1 MMLLTEG
8 EATDQVTPVPSA
20 RLFKDRLHSF
30 QNKMPLV
37 SLMGAEPADGWL
49 QRAGFEPEG
58 RKGRV
63 QNTHPTRSYSD
74 DARANT

>member
-1 MMLLTEG
+1 MTLLTEG
-8 EATDQVTPVPSA
+8 EATDQVTRDPSA
-20 RLFKDRLHSF
+20 RFFKDRLHSF

-49 QRAGFEPEG
+49 WSAGFEPEG

-63 QNTHPTRSYSD
+63 KNMHPTCSYD